1 METALLDV
9 PGVLHGAGPFTQI
22 FKLMVEACL
31 KTKTRYLDITGVEV
45 FEAIAA
51 LDAEAKT
58 AGVMLMPGVPG
69 VSFDVVPQTV

>member
-1 METALLDV
+1 MPENKNAL
-9 PGVLHGAGPFTQI
+9 P
-22 FKLMVEACL
+22 
-31 KTKTRYLDITGVEV
+31 RLDITGVEV